1 LAEINS
7 EKKWEEYLGVFNYLP
22 IPRSWKDSRTSRNQ
36 KRAVYILTAFIE
48 AHETAQ
54 VKILSF
60 MGHNVGEAEHGDGG
74 HSPPPSERAAL
85 TPEEKM
91 VIAESKEQ
99 VLLPCG

>member
-7 EKKWEEYLGVFNYLP
+7 GKKMEEYLGLLSFLP
-22 IPRSWKDSRTSRNQ
+22 LSRRWGDALASRNQ

-60 MGHNVGEAEHGDGG
+60 MGHNVGETEHPDGQ
-74 HSPPPSERAAL
+74 HPSPTERATL

-99 VLLPCG
+99 VRLLLII